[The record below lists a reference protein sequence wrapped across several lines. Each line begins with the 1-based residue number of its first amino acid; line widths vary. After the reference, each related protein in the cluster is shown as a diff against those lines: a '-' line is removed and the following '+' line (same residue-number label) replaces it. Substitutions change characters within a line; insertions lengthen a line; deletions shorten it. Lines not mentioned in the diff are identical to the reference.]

1 MNIGEIALGLSIN
14 QQSFNNQ
21 IKSISR
27 GADTAVKNAFSGM
40 GRKIGSLLGAFAIG
54 AFAKDCLEL
63 GSNLSEVQNVVDVTF
78 GSMSKQINQWS
89 KDAMVNFGL
98 SETVAKQYTGTIGAM
113 SKAFGFAGQDMVKM
127 STEVAGLTA
136 DVASF
141 YNLSTDEAF
150 TKMKSIFTGE
160 TEALKDL
167 GVVMTQTALDQYALN
182 EGFGKTTAQMT
193 EQEKVM
199 LRYQFVMSKLSSA
212 QGDFMRTSD
221 GWANQ
226 IRVLKLRFDAL
237 KASIGQ
243 GLINVL
249 TPVVKA
255 INLLLSKLQVVA
267 QGFADFTELLTGKK
281 QSFAPSSTNVIDNA
295 SDSISNMGN
304 NASDTASKVADVGNA
319 TTETAKKIERSLA
332 GFDKIT
338 KLSAPST
345 DSGSSSG
352 GSGVIS
358 DGGLGSI
365 TSSGSGLMGAMA
377 GETETAT
384 NKMSAAFDKLKK
396 ALSPTIDAFKRLKS
410 EGLSELKDFTWT
422 ALRDFYDKFL
432 VPLGQWTLG
441 TGLPDFLDTTND
453 LLKDIDWDKLN
464 KSLGDYWDELEPF
477 SENVGEGLLWFYD
490 NVFRPLATTAVN
502 DAVVNF
508 IDMLS
513 ASLKVLN
520 AVADKFKDS
529 KNDDNIIGFL
539 VKMEKVSIG
548 NVGEWFKEIA
558 EALNDLAEFI
568 ENPSLGKLGDLLLS
582 IREAFNESPLSPQ
595 NSPIMI
601 LLETITGF
609 DLGKWYNKNIKP
621 WLSADKWEVSIGN
634 VGEWFK
640 EISEAI
646 NALFDFIENPSLGT
660 YKDVILGIYEAFAES
675 PLSFQNSPIM
685 TLIEMITGFDLGDWY
700 NENIKPW
707 LSADKWKVEVIEIKA
722 KVATK
727 WADIKGKW
735 NTLTNNFKAKT
746 VNFSAKVSTTAA
758 TIKSKWNTLS
768 NNFKAKAVNFSAKVS
783 TAATTIKNG
792 WNNLSNNFKA
802 KTVDFKVKL
811 STAVGSIKNF
821 INDVIKAINKHVI
834 AKLDF
839 SIKAPSWLGG
849 AKFQWKAP
857 RIPEIKK
864 LAQGGYVKANTP
876 QLAIIGDNTK
886 YGEIVAPEDKMLSM
900 ALTAAKMAAGG
911 SDKLLQEII
920 WILKEIEKKEINL
933 DGKSISKTVIK
944 EINNRRRAS
953 GVIELI

>member
-1 MNIGEIALGLSIN
+1 M
-14 QQSFNNQ
+14 
-21 IKSISR
+21 
-27 GADTAVKNAFSGM
+27 
-40 GRKIGSLLGAFAIG
+40 
-54 AFAKDCLEL
+54 
-63 GSNLSEVQNVVDVTF
+63 
-78 GSMSKQINQWS
+78 
-89 KDAMVNFGL
+89 
-98 SETVAKQYTGTIGAM
+98 
-113 SKAFGFAGQDMVKM
+113 
-127 STEVAGLTA
+127 
-136 DVASF
+136 
-141 YNLSTDEAF
+141 
-150 TKMKSIFTGE
+150 
-160 TEALKDL
+160 
-167 GVVMTQTALDQYALN
+167 
-182 EGFGKTTAQMT
+182 
-193 EQEKVM
+193 
-199 LRYQFVMSKLSSA
+199 
-212 QGDFMRTSD
+212 
-221 GWANQ
+221 
-226 IRVLKLRFDAL
+226 
-237 KASIGQ
+237 
-243 GLINVL
+243 
-249 TPVVKA
+249 
-255 INLLLSKLQVVA
+255 
-267 QGFADFTELLTGKK
+267 
-281 QSFAPSSTNVIDNA
+281 
-295 SDSISNMGN
+295 
-304 NASDTASKVADVGNA
+304 
-319 TTETAKKIERSLA
+319 
-332 GFDKIT
+332 
-338 KLSAPST
+338 
-345 DSGSSSG
+345 
-352 GSGVIS
+352 
-358 DGGLGSI
+358 
-365 TSSGSGLMGAMA
+365 
-377 GETETAT
+377 
-384 NKMSAAFDKLKK
+384 
-396 ALSPTIDAFKRLKS
+396 
-410 EGLSELKDFTWT
+410 
-422 ALRDFYDKFL
+422 
-432 VPLGQWTLG
+432 
-441 TGLPDFLDTTND
+441 PDFLDITNK
-453 LLKDIDWDKLN
+453 LLLDIKWDKLN
-464 KSLGDYWDELEPF
+464 ASLKAFWEQLEPF

-490 NVFRPLATTAVN
+490 KVFRPLATTVVN

-568 ENPSLGKLGDLLLS
+568 ENPSLGKFGDLLLS
-582 IREAFNESPLSPQ
+582 IF
-595 NSPIMI
+595 
-601 LLETITGF
+601 
-609 DLGKWYNKNIKP
+609 
-621 WLSADKWEVSIGN
+621 
-634 VGEWFK
+634 
-640 EISEAI
+640 
-646 NALFDFIENPSLGT
+646 
-660 YKDVILGIYEAFAES
+660 EAFAES

-685 TLIEMITGFDLGDWY
+685 TLIETITGFDLGDWY

-727 WADIKGKW
+727 WADIKDKW

-746 VNFSAKVSTTAA
+746 VDFSAKVSTTAA

-783 TAATTIKNG
+783 TATTTIKNG

-811 STAVGSIKNF
+811 TTAVGDIKNF
-821 INDVIKAINKHVI
+821 VNNIIKAVNKHLI

-876 QLAIIGDNTK
+876 QLAVIGDNTR

>member
-160 TEALKDL
+160 TKALKDL

-212 QGDFMRTSD
+212 QGDFMRASD

-281 QSFAPSSTNVIDNA
+281 QSL
-295 SDSISNMGN
+295 SITKSAENIGNMGN
-304 NASDTASKVADVGNA
+304 SASDTASKVKDIGSA
-319 TTETAKKIERSLA
+319 TEETAKKIERSLA

-338 KLSAPST
+338 KLSAPATGDNGSNGEGALS
-345 DSGSSSG
+345 DMLGGGVSSSG
-352 GSGVIS
+352 G
-358 DGGLGSI
+358 
-365 TSSGSGLMGAMA
+365 GLMGEMA
-377 GETETAT
+377 NDTTDAT
-384 NKMSAAFDKLKK
+384 NKMTSAFENLKK
-396 ALSPTIDAFKRLKS
+396 ILAPTTEAFKRLKD
-410 EGLSELKDFTWT
+410 EGLSELKNFTWT
-422 ALRDFYDKFL
+422 ALKDFYNEFL
-432 VPLGQWTLG
+432 KPLSLWTVG
-441 TGLPDFLDTTND
+441 KGLPDFLDITNK
-453 LLKDIDWDKLN
+453 LLLDIKWDKLN
-464 KSLGDYWDELEPF
+464 ASLKAFWEQLEPF

-490 NVFRPLATTAVN
+490 KVFRPLATTVVN

-529 KNDDNIIGFL
+529 KIDDNIIGFL
-539 VKMEKVSIG
+539 VKMGKVSIG

-568 ENPSLGKLGDLLLS
+568 ENPSLGKFGDLLLS
-582 IREAFNESPLSPQ
+582 IREAFNESPLSFQ
-595 NSPIMI
+595 NSPIMTLI
-601 LLETITGF
+601 ETITGF

-621 WLSADKWEVSIGN
+621 WLSADKWKVS
-634 VGEWFK
+634 
-640 EISEAI
+640 A
-646 NALFDFIENPSLGT
+646 
-660 YKDVILGIYEAFAES
+660 
-675 PLSFQNSPIM
+675 
-685 TLIEMITGFDLGDWY
+685 
-700 NENIKPW
+700 
-707 LSADKWKVEVIEIKA
+707 IEIKA

-727 WADIKGKW
+727 WANIKKDW
-735 NTLTNNFKAKT
+735 ENLTNNFKAKT
-746 VNFSAKVSTTAA
+746 VNFSAKVSPTAT

-783 TAATTIKNG
+783 TTATTIKKG

-811 STAVGSIKNF
+811 TTAVGDIKNF
-821 INDVIKAINKHVI
+821 VNNIIKAVNKHLI

-849 AKFQWKAP
+849 AKWGWKAP

-900 ALTAAKMAAGG
+900 ALTAAKMAGGG